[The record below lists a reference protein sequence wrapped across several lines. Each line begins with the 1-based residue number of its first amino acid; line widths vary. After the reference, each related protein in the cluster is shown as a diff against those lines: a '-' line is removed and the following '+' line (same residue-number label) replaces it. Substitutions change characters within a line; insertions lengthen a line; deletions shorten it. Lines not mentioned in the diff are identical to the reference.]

1 MHEPGAAVADGRVGE
16 GTAASVG
23 GAVSGIPAELDTAVV
38 AVAIGAG
45 DDVEDRVAE
54 GTGVLTMERM
64 AIPATKIS
72 STVAMVA
79 RLRRV
84 MTS

>member
-1 MHEPGAAVADGRVGE
+1 MPGAAVADGRVSE

-23 GAVSGIPAELDTAVV
+23 GAVSGTPAELAKAVV
-38 AVAIGAG
+38 AVAMGVGG
-45 DDVEDRVAE
+45 DGEDRAAD
-54 GTGVLTMERM
+54 GTWDRTMERM
-64 AIPATKIS
+64 AMIPATKIS

-84 MTS
+84 ITS